1 MEKEPFA
8 VKIHDVHIEEEYVE
22 WVNVLKTTYR
32 KSQIRAAVKV
42 NSEKLLWTWQLG
54 RDLVQRKAE
63 ERWGTGIV
71 EQISLDL
78 QAEFPDE
85 KGFSTSNI
93 WYMKRW
99 YLFYAN
105 ALRSSENQ
113 KLDQLGK
120 ELYLLNNEND
130 AKLDQLGQEINDN
143 GINGIDFPPLFA
155 FVPWRH
161 HIEIIKNCTTTEEAI
176 FYIQKT
182 INEGLSRSNLT
193 HCIKADLFHKQ
204 GGAVSNFPEHLPVV
218 QAELAQEITKENYDF
233 WFITLPSKFNE
244 AQLED
249 ALAHQLSRF
258 LLELGNGFAFV
269 GRQKE
274 IVIAGKS
281 RKIDL
286 LFYHI
291 HLKAYIV
298 CELKVVA
305 FQPEFLG
312 KLNFYVN
319 AVNNLLKAEDD
330 NPTIGLLICSDM
342 NRTEV
347 QWSFDGLTTPIGVA
361 TYSNVQI
368 EDIKKQLPS
377 IEELEQ
383 RIKLL
388 ETELN
393 KKQK

>member
-1 MEKEPFA
+1 MEKEPFV

-42 NSEKLLWTWQLG
+42 NSEKLLWNWQLG

-113 KLDQLGK
+113 KLAQLGK

-218 QAELAQEITKENYDF
+218 QAELAQEMTKENYDF
-233 WFITLPSKFNE
+233 GFITLPSKFNE

-274 IVIAGKS
+274 IVVAGKS
-281 RKIDL
+281 RNYEKD
-286 LFYHI
+286 
-291 HLKAYIV
+291 YINGRYGAIPY
-298 CELKVVA
+298 L
-305 FQPEFLG
+305 
-312 KLNFYVN
+312 
-319 AVNNLLKAEDD
+319 
-330 NPTIGLLICSDM
+330 
-342 NRTEV
+342 
-347 QWSFDGLTTPIGVA
+347 
-361 TYSNVQI
+361 
-368 EDIKKQLPS
+368 
-377 IEELEQ
+377 
-383 RIKLL
+383 
-388 ETELN
+388 
-393 KKQK
+393 

>member
-1 MEKEPFA
+1 MEKEPFFA
-8 VKIHDVHIEEEYVE
+8 KIHDVHIGEDYVE
-22 WVNVLKTTYR
+22 WVNLLKSSYR
-32 KSQIRAAVKV
+32 KAQIKASVKV
-42 NSEKLLWTWQLG
+42 NSEKLLWNWQLG

-71 EQISLDL
+71 EQLSLDL
-78 QAEFPDE
+78 QAEFPNE

-93 WYMKRW
+93 WYMKKW
-99 YLFYAN
+99 YLFY
-105 ALRSSENQ
+105 SENKNRCCFETLHQ
-113 KLDQLGK
+113 FGGELQLSINEQNIKLHQVG
-120 ELYLLNNEND
+120 
-130 AKLDQLGQEINDN
+130 GEIVDECSE
-143 GINGIDFPPLFA
+143 GFPFPDIFA

-161 HIEIIKNCTTTEEAI
+161 HVEIITKCETIDEAL
-176 FYIQKT
+176 FYIKQT
-182 INEGLSRSNLT
+182 ITDGLSRNNLI
-193 HCIKADLFHKQ
+193 HCIKADLYHKQ
-204 GGAVSNFPEHLPVV
+204 GGAVSNFSECLPVV

-233 WFITLPSKFNE
+233 GFISLPPRFSE
-244 AQLED
+244 GQLED
-249 ALAHQLSRF
+249 ALAQQLSRF

-274 IVIAGKS
+274 IVVAGKT

-319 AVNNLLKAEDD
+319 AVNNLLKTEND

-377 IEELEQ
+377 IEELEL

-388 ETELN
+388 ESELIKN
-393 KKQK
+393 RK

>member
-1 MEKEPFA
+1 M
-8 VKIHDVHIEEEYVE
+8 
-22 WVNVLKTTYR
+22 
-32 KSQIRAAVKV
+32 
-42 NSEKLLWTWQLG
+42 
-54 RDLVQRKAE
+54 
-63 ERWGTGIV
+63 
-71 EQISLDL
+71 
-78 QAEFPDE
+78 
-85 KGFSTSNI
+85 
-93 WYMKRW
+93 
-99 YLFYAN
+99 
-105 ALRSSENQ
+105 
-113 KLDQLGK
+113 
-120 ELYLLNNEND
+120 LNNEND
-130 AKLDQLGQEINDN
+130 AKLDQLGQEINEN

-233 WFITLPSKFNE
+233 GFITLPSKFNE

-274 IVIAGKS
+274 IVVAGKS

-388 ETELN
+388 ESELIKN
-393 KKQK
+393 RK

>member
-42 NSEKLLWTWQLG
+42 NSEKLLWNWQLG

-113 KLDQLGK
+113 
-120 ELYLLNNEND
+120 
-130 AKLDQLGQEINDN
+130 KLDQLGQEINDN

-218 QAELAQEITKENYDF
+218 QAELAQEMTKENYDF
-233 WFITLPSKFNE
+233 GFITLPSKFNE

>member
-1 MEKEPFA
+1 MEKEPFV

-42 NSEKLLWTWQLG
+42 NSEKLLWNWQLG

-71 EQISLDL
+71 EQLSLDL

-105 ALRSSENQ
+105 AISSSENQ
-113 KLDQLGK
+113 KLDQLGQ

-143 GINGIDFPPLFA
+143 GINGINFPPLFA

-161 HIEIIKNCTTTEEAI
+161 HIEIIKNCTTIEEAI

-204 GGAVSNFPEHLPVV
+204 AGAVSNFPEHLPVV
-218 QAELAQEITKENYDF
+218 QDIFFEPDT
-233 WFITLPSKFNE
+233 
-244 AQLED
+244 
-249 ALAHQLSRF
+249 F
-258 LLELGNGFAFV
+258 L
-269 GRQKE
+269 
-274 IVIAGKS
+274 
-281 RKIDL
+281 
-286 LFYHI
+286 
-291 HLKAYIV
+291 
-298 CELKVVA
+298 
-305 FQPEFLG
+305 
-312 KLNFYVN
+312 
-319 AVNNLLKAEDD
+319 
-330 NPTIGLLICSDM
+330 
-342 NRTEV
+342 
-347 QWSFDGLTTPIGVA
+347 DGLGDIILHNFLI
-361 TYSNVQI
+361 SLVQRYDISEMKLAFDEIFKLSLLSPFQSAEESEEYAFFNI
-368 EDIKKQLPS
+368 ES
-377 IEELEQ
+377 S
-383 RIKLL
+383 LL
-388 ETELN
+388 GI
-393 KKQK
+393 

>member
-1 MEKEPFA
+1 MEKELF
-8 VKIHDVHIEEEYVE
+8 VTKIHDVHIGEDYVE
-22 WVNVLKTTYR
+22 WVNILKGSYR
-32 KSQIRAAVKV
+32 KAQIKASVKV
-42 NSEKLLWTWQLG
+42 NSEKLLWNWQLG

-71 EQISLDL
+71 EQLSLDL
-78 QAEFPDE
+78 QAEFPNE

-93 WYMKRW
+93 WYMKKW
-99 YLFYAN
+99 YLFY
-105 ALRSSENQ
+105 SEN
-113 KLDQLGK
+113 KNRSIFETLHQLGG
-120 ELYLLNNEND
+120 ELQLLINEQNI
-130 AKLDQLGQEINDN
+130 KLHQLGGEIVDECTE
-143 GINGIDFPPLFA
+143 GLQFPALFA
-155 FVPWRH
+155 FIPWRH
-161 HIEIIKNCTTTEEAI
+161 HVEIITKCETIEEAV

-182 INEGLSRSNLT
+182 ISDGLSRSNLL

-204 GGAVSNFPEHLPVV
+204 GGAVSNFPEHLPAV

-233 WFITLPSKFNE
+233 NFISLPSRFSE
-244 AQLED
+244 TQLED

-258 LLELGNGFAFV
+258 LLELGSGFAFV

-274 IVIAGKS
+274 IVVAGKS

-298 CELKVVA
+298 CELKVIA

-319 AVNNLLKAEDD
+319 AVNNLFKAADD

-342 NRTEV
+342 DRTEV

-388 ETELN
+388 EAELN
-393 KKQK
+393 KK

>member
-1 MEKEPFA
+1 MEKEPFV

-42 NSEKLLWTWQLG
+42 NSEKLLWNWQLG

-71 EQISLDL
+71 EQLSLDL

-105 ALRSSENQ
+105 ALSTSENQ

-130 AKLDQLGQEINDN
+130 AKLDQLGQEIKDN

-233 WFITLPSKFNE
+233 GFITLPSKFNE

-274 IVIAGKS
+274 IVVAGKS

-319 AVNNLLKAEDD
+319 AVNNLL
-330 NPTIGLLICSDM
+330 NL
-342 NRTEV
+342 
-347 QWSFDGLTTPIGVA
+347 SF
-361 TYSNVQI
+361 
-368 EDIKKQLPS
+368 S
-377 IEELEQ
+377 IPCTQ
-383 RIKLL
+383 
-388 ETELN
+388 N
-393 KKQK
+393 S